1 MSRHTLLLS
10 AAQRSFLDELACRRL
25 AVDKPEDSPADRPSK
40 RRKIMSE
47 AEGWAAVV
55 EFTIQCQFVEDNSPP
70 STSTAVGND
79 TSIEGVTFEFEDPVI
94 SITHPDTEPPLFAFV
109 CGAEEA
115 EVVDKIIWYQTVAH
129 KDPSISSCLRY
140 STSMT
145 IRQRL
150 GVLEQAIVI
159 MTIETRFDGNVARV
173 SKLSLKERL
182 SIIDSAF
189 EQPRRQVD
197 ADQFYSN
204 VGTLPNIDRTREQEE
219 TLQHPSLSCRLFPFQ
234 KRAVAWM
241 LEREHVQNFLKSAGS
256 YQLNQD
262 ELPPLWETTTDL
274 NNQTLYL
281 NRHQGF
287 STLNKDWV
295 LESFKQPLILGG
307 ILAEVFHLR
316 VTSN

>member
-1 MSRHTLLLS
+1 MSRQTLLLS
-10 AAQRSFLDELACRRL
+10 AAQRSFLDEPACRRL
-25 AVDKPEDSPADRPSK
+25 AVNKAERSPAGRPSK

-55 EFTIQCQFVEDNSPP
+55 EFTIQCQFVEDNSAP
-70 STSTAVGND
+70 STSAAVGND
-79 TSIEGVTFEFEDPVI
+79 TSIEGVDFEFDNPVI
-94 SITHPDTEPPLFAFV
+94 SITHPDTELPLFAFV
-109 CGAEEA
+109 CREEET
-115 EVVDKIIWYQTVAH
+115 EVMDKIVWYQTVAH
-129 KDPSISSCLRY
+129 RDPSISSCLRY
-140 STSMT
+140 STSTT

-150 GVLEQAIVI
+150 GVLERAIVYI
-159 MTIETRFDGNVARV
+159 TIETRFDSNVARL

-182 SIIDSAF
+182 SIIDFAF

-197 ADQFYSN
+197 ADHFYSN
-204 VGTLPNIDRTREQEE
+204 VGMLPKIDRTREQEE
-219 TLQHPSLSCRLFPFQ
+219 ALQHPSLSCQLFPFQ

-241 LEREHVQNFLKSAGS
+241 LERERVRNFPKSAGCH
-256 YQLNQD
+256 QLNPD
-262 ELPPLWETTTDL
+262 ELPPIWETTTDL

-295 LESFKQPLILGG
+295 LESFKRPPTLGG
-307 ILAEVFHLR
+307 ILAEVLHLL